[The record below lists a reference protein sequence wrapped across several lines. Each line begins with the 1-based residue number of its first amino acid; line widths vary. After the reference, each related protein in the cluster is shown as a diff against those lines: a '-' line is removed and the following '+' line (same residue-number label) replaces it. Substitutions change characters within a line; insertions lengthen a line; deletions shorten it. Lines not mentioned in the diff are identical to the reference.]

1 MPKTTNWLKTI
12 NTSRENPVY
21 FVQEIIGDKLW
32 QKQKEIMQSVLE
44 GDTTVASCHGIG
56 KSFTAARVVLHQ
68 VSCFPGTIGIT
79 TAPTNRQVEKI
90 LWKEIRTA
98 HKRSKKDLGGKML
111 LKEWKLDD
119 DWFAFGFSTDD
130 TDQFQGF
137 HAKRILVVVDEAAG
151 VSEDIFNG
159 IDGVLS
165 GDNCHQLYIGNP
177 TSLSGR
183 FYQSHKATKMAESFN
198 RYSISAFDT
207 PNFTEFGITYE
218 DIKNDTWGKK
228 ITGKLPFP
236 QLVTPQW
243 VYARYI
249 AWGPQS
255 PLFQAKVLGI
265 FPENAEDT
273 IVPVYLWKQAKINE
287 SKPEDIE
294 LDDIMIGVDPARFGD
309 DKTGVAFKVQNK
321 LLKLKQKGGMDTTK
335 VSNWI
340 DMQIKNTFV
349 GLDNLKSIPINVDA
363 IGIGAGVADQLRN
376 ILDYKNVM
384 DIKSS
389 EKAIESD
396 RFFNKRTEMMWNI
409 RELLKD
415 KAMELAMDDEQLENQ
430 MTATRYDIDRSGRI
444 KAESK
449 KEVKKRLG
457 ESPDKAD
464 AVCMA
469 FYNPQKVSDNPRVR
483 ILGA

>member
-1 MPKTTNWLKTI
+1 MTG
-12 NTSRENPVY
+12 NTDLIRVFNTAKKNPVY
-21 FVQEIIGDKLW
+21 FVQEVLGDTLW
-32 QKQKEIMQSVLE
+32 EKQKEIMMSITE
-44 GDTTVASCHGIG
+44 KDTTVASCHGAG
-56 KSFTAARVVLHQ
+56 KSFTAARIIVHGVG
-68 VSCFPGTIGIT
+68 CFPGTIGIT

-98 HKRSKKDLGGKML
+98 HKNSEIDLGGKML
-111 LKEWKLDD
+111 LKEWKIDD

-137 HAKRILVVVDEAAG
+137 HAKKILVVVDEAAG
-151 VSEDIFNG
+151 VAEEIFNG

-165 GDNCHQLYIGNP
+165 GDNCRQLYIGNP

-183 FYQSHKATKMAESFN
+183 FYQSHKTTKTAKEFN

-218 DIKNDTWGKK
+218 DIKKDTWRGK
-228 ITGKLPFP
+228 ITGELPYP
-236 QLVTPQW
+236 QLVTPEW
-243 VYARYI
+243 VAKRYVS
-249 AWGPQS
+249 WGPES

-273 IVPVYLWKQAKINE
+273 IVPIYLWKQANIDETKLD
-287 SKPEDIE
+287 DIE
-294 LDDIMIGVDPARFGD
+294 LDEITIGVDPARFGD
-309 DKTGVAFKVQNK
+309 DKTGVAFNVRNK
-321 LLKLKQKGGMDTTK
+321 LTKLIQKGGMDTTK
-335 VSNWI
+335 VAAWI
-340 DMQIKNTFV
+340 DMQIKNTFTD
-349 GLDNLKSIPINVDA
+349 LDNFKSIPINVDA

-376 ILDYKNVM
+376 IFNYKDVL

-389 EKAIESD
+389 ERAFEPD
-396 RFFNKRTEMMWNI
+396 RFYNKRTEMMWNV

-415 KAMELAMDDEQLENQ
+415 KVIELGIDDEQLENQ
-430 MTATRYDIDRSGRI
+430 ITATRYDIDRSGRI

-469 FYNPQKVSDNPRVR
+469 FYNPDGEKNKPNIRM
-483 ILGA
+483 LG